1 MVIKKNALLF
11 YQFLHIRFLTTLFHV
26 LMTPRVPMA
35 AVGTICVLMGE
46 PAMRSVSPQVFGT
59 TVPVLCRLL
68 VNTARFS
75 CEEAVRIIKQ
85 PGQPPLDCTPSLMT
99 ETKLSK
105 YSVIL
110 ILSLGSH
117 GT

>member
-1 MVIKKNALLF
+1 MI
-11 YQFLHIRFLTTLFHV
+11 IRLLTTPFHV
-26 LMTPRVPMA
+26 LMTSRVPMPA
-35 AVGTICVLMGE
+35 AGTTRVSMEE
-46 PAMRSVSPQVFGT
+46 PVIRSVNQQVFGT
-59 TVPVLCRLL
+59 TVPTLYRLL

-75 CEEAVRIIKQ
+75 WEEAVRITKQ
-85 PGQPPLDCTPSLMT
+85 PGSPPLDCTPFLMT

-110 ILSLGSH
+110 TMSLGSH